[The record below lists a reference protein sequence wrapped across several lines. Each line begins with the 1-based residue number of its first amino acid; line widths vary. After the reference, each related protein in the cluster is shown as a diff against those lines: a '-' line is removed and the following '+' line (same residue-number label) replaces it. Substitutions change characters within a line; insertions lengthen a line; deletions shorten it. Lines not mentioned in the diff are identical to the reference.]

1 MLNISK
7 LRGNS
12 FKVIG
17 NLENNKSE
25 SPKTVDKMR
34 PSKGKLKER
43 A

>member
-7 LRGNS
+7 LRGNN
-12 FKVIG
+12 FKVVG

-25 SPKTVDKMR
+25 SLKTIDKMR
-34 PSKGKLKER
+34 LSKGKLKER